1 MALFRRAKGIA
12 MDAST
17 EWVIAWTDLILDASA
32 LDEAARKHDLDEVR
46 FRACSIAV
54 RARRYGFDGL
64 SQQAIELIA
73 RVDADDDA
81 PELACKRAAESIL
94 RLVDRITRDRRLP

>member
-1 MALFRRAKGIA
+1 

-32 LDEAARKHDLDEVR
+32 LDEAAQQRDLDEVR

-54 RARRYGFDGL
+54 RARRYGFDEL
-64 SQQAIELIA
+64 SHKAIELVA
-73 RVDADDDA
+73 KVDAKDES
-81 PELACKRAAESIL
+81 PELAYLQSAQGIL
-94 RLVDRITRDRRLP
+94 RLVDAITRNRQAT

>member
-1 MALFRRAKGIA
+1 
-12 MDAST
+12 MDVST

-54 RARRYGFDGL
+54 RARRYGFDEL
-64 SQQAIELIA
+64 SQKAIQLME
-73 RVDADDDA
+73 RVDATDES
-81 PELACKRAAESIL
+81 PEPVCLKSTEHIL
-94 RLVDRITRDRRLP
+94 RLVDAITRNSRSP

>member
-1 MALFRRAKGIA
+1 
-12 MDAST
+12 MDVST

-54 RARRYGFDGL
+54 RARRYGFDEL
-64 SQQAIELIA
+64 SQKAIELMA
-73 RVDADDDA
+73 HVDAKDDA
-81 PELACKRAAESIL
+81 WELACIKAAERIL
-94 RLVDRITRDRRLP
+94 RLVDGITRERRSP